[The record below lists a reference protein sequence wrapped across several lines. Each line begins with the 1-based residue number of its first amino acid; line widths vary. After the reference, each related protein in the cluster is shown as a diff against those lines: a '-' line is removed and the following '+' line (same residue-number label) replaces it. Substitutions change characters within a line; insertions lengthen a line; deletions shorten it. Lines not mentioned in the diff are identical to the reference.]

1 MTVKNNTIIGFDANL
16 SVSKTLRKPAD
27 QLKAL
32 FAGGKPGARKYFKE
46 IKATEIKLNGRFNEN
61 LIILKVW

>member
-1 MTVKNNTIIGFDANL
+1 
-16 SVSKTLRKPAD
+16 
-27 QLKAL
+27 L
-32 FAGGKPGARKYFKE
+32 FAGGKPGARKYFKD